1 MEKNT
6 KFHAGSTIVFLVE
19 IKAEICSFVS
29 RLAASKKRRPLCVND
44 YIALLLLFTQRRFRK
59 EKKKGEEEE
68 EEEEEEDEE
77 EDQEA
82 PEYRRSKKK
91 KIYTLF

>member
-6 KFHAGSTIVFLVE
+6 KFHAGSTIVFSVE

-44 YIALLLLFTQRRFRK
+44 YIALLLLFTQSVAQIPQR
-59 EKKKGEEEE
+59 EKKRG
-68 EEEEEEDEE
+68 
-77 EDQEA
+77 
-82 PEYRRSKKK
+82 RGRG
-91 KIYTLF
+91 IGRGRG

>member
-44 YIALLLLFTQRRFRK
+44 YIALLWVNTINTRAIHKPHSNHDEQPNFWGYMFALAVHMVNLHRK
-59 EKKKGEEEE
+59 ML
-68 EEEEEEDEE
+68 
-77 EDQEA
+77 
-82 PEYRRSKKK
+82 SC
-91 KIYTLF
+91 